1 MSHSSK
7 FITAMSHYP
16 WDCQECQF
24 FCNLKKISHLAPYV
38 WLMCLIY
45 PAYSLVHPFL
55 ILTFSFFFLP
65 LLSHMLQC
73 WSFYRSSARELRARE
88 LWFNHPEKLWIL
100 QVSLGWAVSAL
111 ELVVGAW
118 CLWKSGHLWGGTVD
132 INYKEG
138 TKGRWLNIEL
148 GV

>member
-55 ILTFSFFFLP
+55 ILIFFSLFFFFPFLP

-73 WSFYRSSARELRARE
+73 RSFYRSSFRELRVRG
-88 LWFNHPEKLWIL
+88 LLFNHPEKLWIL
-100 QVSLGWAVSAL
+100 QVSLRWAVSTL
-111 ELVVGAW
+111 EFVVGAYENQATYEEAQ
-118 CLWKSGHLWGGTVD
+118 CTLTMRKELKVD
-132 INYKEG
+132 G
-138 TKGRWLNIEL
+138 
-148 GV
+148 